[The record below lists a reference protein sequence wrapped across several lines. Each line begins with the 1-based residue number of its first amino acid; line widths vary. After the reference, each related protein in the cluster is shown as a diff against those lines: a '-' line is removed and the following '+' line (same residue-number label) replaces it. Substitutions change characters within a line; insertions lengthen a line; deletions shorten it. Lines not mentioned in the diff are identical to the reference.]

1 MVSRGQG
8 QSRALGRPSPIRN
21 FLRFDHRSYII
32 IQCLIRAESDNILAV
47 TLKTPN
53 DVQDELRLRFR
64 ALRLRRNL
72 TQGGLARRSGVSLPS
87 LRRFERTGRI
97 AFESLLKLALVLECL
112 SDFDKV
118 ASEDEQSLTGRS
130 LDAVLAQK
138 PGRKKGRLR

>member
-1 MVSRGQG
+1 M
-8 QSRALGRPSPIRN
+8 AI
-21 FLRFDHRSYII
+21 
-32 IQCLIRAESDNILAV
+32 

-72 TQGGLARRSGVSLPS
+72 TQDGLARRSGVSLPS

-118 ASEDEQSLTGRS
+118 AAADEQSLTGRS